1 MKTRTL
7 ILLAGLCSAGAF
19 VQAQTNDAAANW
31 SQHCARCH
39 AKDGSA
45 DTKPGKKL
53 KLKDYRDAAVQATF
67 SDEEIIRVMVEGVTN
82 DKGKQEMPSYTE
94 KMSKEEMEALVPFIR
109 GLATP
114 Q

>member
-7 ILLAGLCSAGAF
+7 ILVAVLCTAGA
-19 VQAQTNDAAANW
+19 VARAQTNDPQTNW
-31 SQHCARCH
+31 EKQCARCH

-45 DTKPGKKL
+45 NTKPGKKL
-53 KLKDYRDAAVQATF
+53 KLKDYRDPAVQALF
-67 SDEEIIRVMVEGVTN
+67 SDEEIMKVMVEGITN

-94 KMSKEEMEALVPFIR
+94 KLSPEEMEALIPYVR
-109 GLATP
+109 SLASP